1 MNKTVLWDWRKRAV
15 EQGLNISSWSLKI
28 TSCDVILSG
37 TTAAHSA
44 RSGQTFYEWGR
55 KKEEQSRICRSAIVE
70 KNSRLTV
77 EEIALAFLRIC
88 MSIISDAFH
97 VHVLSSWICEPH
109 PYPVKLKIA
118 CVLERP
124 CPWMNLHGFLKSA
137 RKLLQVLCVC
147 LSEKTS
153 KQSGPPPFEGLVWVI
168 LKNIHPANWFQGEK
182 MLQGNTWQN
191 KFWKIKQP
199 LGTEGGGGTAIYG
212 LYQETMRFS
221 YLIVC
226 AAVKGMV
233 FKQFTLG

>member
-1 MNKTVLWDWRKRAV
+1 MNKNVLWDWRKRAV

-28 TSCDVILSG
+28 TSYVILSG

-44 RSGQTFYEWGR
+44 RSGQTFCEWGR
-55 KKEEQSRICRSAIVE
+55 EKEEQSRICRSAILE

-168 LKNIHPANWFQGEK
+168 LKNIHLANWFQRGK

-199 LGTEGGGGTAIYG
+199 LGTGPGGGDTAIYG
-212 LYQETMRFS
+212 LYRYVPLWRVNQSINF
-221 YLIVC
+221 I
-226 AAVKGMV
+226 
-233 FKQFTLG
+233 